1 MSIPVKLGE
10 AIPLSL
16 MLLASD
22 NDKVV
27 KCSLTTFFPRS
38 VWVEDILLTARGDG
52 IYDNSTYLMP
62 EREFVIARFDAFESD
77 GVTSAGYSRT
87 EEIFVLDKI
96 AQQYNCKM
104 TTVFNAISTQEVL
117 AWIEK
122 DGQTVSNPTSCVC
135 TVKTSDGATVWS
147 KTSSSP
153 NADGIFK
160 FSNLAT
166 GFASDANYYVTI
178 TIEVDGEVRTSTQT
192 FITVG

>member
-1 MSIPVKLGE
+1 MSIPVKLDE
-10 AIPLSL
+10 NIPLSL

-27 KCSLTTFFPRS
+27 KCSLTTFFPRTI
-38 VWVEDILLTARGDG
+38 WVEDVLLTARGDG

-62 EREFVIARFDAFESD
+62 NKEFVIARFDVFESD

-96 AQQYNCKM
+96 SQQYNCRM

-122 DGQTVSNPTSCVC
+122 DGQTVANPTSCAC
-135 TVKTSDGATVWS
+135 TVKNSEGAIVWS
-147 KTSSSP
+147 KTSESP

-166 GFASDANYYVTI
+166 GFVSDANYYVTI
-178 TIEVDGEVRTSTQT
+178 TIEADGETRSSTQT